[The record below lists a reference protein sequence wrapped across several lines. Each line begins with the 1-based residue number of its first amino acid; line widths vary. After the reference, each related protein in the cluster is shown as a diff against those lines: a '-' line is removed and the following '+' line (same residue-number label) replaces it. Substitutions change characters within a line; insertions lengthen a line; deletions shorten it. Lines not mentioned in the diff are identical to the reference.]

1 MKKSETKR
9 ITILAMIT
17 AMAVVVTLLIRF
29 PMVPAVSFLQ
39 YDPKDILIMI
49 GGFLLGPV
57 SGAII
62 SVMASLIELLF
73 KGGTIIDVLM
83 NIVATCSFVCTAAY
97 IYKKDHTRK
106 GAVIG
111 LVCGTLANILVM
123 LLWNYVMTPI
133 YFGMPREAVVP
144 LLPWIALFNLLKT
157 GLNSVIVFL
166 IYKPVAKALRF
177 MVSDEKETE
186 KQKKESKMLFG
197 GFAIIC
203 VIVLCL
209 SFMHVI

>member
-1 MKKSETKR
+1 MEKSETKR

-39 YDPKDILIMI
+39 YDPKDIVIMI

>member
-17 AMAVVVTLLIRF
+17 AMAAVVTLLIRF

-39 YDPKDILIMI
+39 YDPKDIVIMI

>member
-39 YDPKDILIMI
+39 YDPKDIVIMI

-97 IYKKDHTRK
+97 IYKKDHTRQ

>member
-39 YDPKDILIMI
+39 YDPKDIVIMI

-57 SGAII
+57 FGAII
-62 SVMASLIELLF
+62 SVLASLIELLF
-73 KGGTIIDVLM
+73 KGGTVIDLIM
-83 NIVATCSFVCTAAY
+83 NVVATCSFVCTAAY
-97 IYKKDHTRK
+97 IYKRDHTRK
-106 GAVIG
+106 GAIIG

-157 GLNSVIVFL
+157 GLNAVIVFL
-166 IYKPVAKALRF
+166 IYKPVSKALRF
-177 MVSDEKETE
+177 MVSDEKETA
-186 KQKKESKMLFG
+186 KQKKESRLLFG
-197 GFAIIC
+197 GFAIVC
-203 VIVLCL
+203 VIVLSL
-209 SFMHVI
+209 SLFHVI

>member
-9 ITILAMIT
+9 ITIMAMIT

-39 YDPKDILIMI
+39 YDPKDIVIMI

>member
-1 MKKSETKR
+1 
-9 ITILAMIT
+9 
-17 AMAVVVTLLIRF
+17 
-29 PMVPAVSFLQ
+29 
-39 YDPKDILIMI
+39 
-49 GGFLLGPV
+49 
-57 SGAII
+57 
-62 SVMASLIELLF
+62 
-73 KGGTIIDVLM
+73 M

>member
-39 YDPKDILIMI
+39 YDPKDIVIMI

-62 SVMASLIELLF
+62 SVLASLIELLF
-73 KGGTIIDVLM
+73 KGGTVIDLIM
-83 NIVATCSFVCTAAY
+83 NVVATCSFVCTAAY
-97 IYKKDHTRK
+97 IYKRDHTRK
-106 GAVIG
+106 GAIIG

-157 GLNSVIVFL
+157 GLNAVIVFL
-166 IYKPVAKALRF
+166 IYKPVSKALRF
-177 MVSDEKETE
+177 MVSDEKETA
-186 KQKKESKMLFG
+186 KQKKESRLLFG
-197 GFAIIC
+197 GFAIVC
-203 VIVLCL
+203 VIVLSL
-209 SFMHVI
+209 SLFHVI

>member
-39 YDPKDILIMI
+39 YDPKDIVIMI